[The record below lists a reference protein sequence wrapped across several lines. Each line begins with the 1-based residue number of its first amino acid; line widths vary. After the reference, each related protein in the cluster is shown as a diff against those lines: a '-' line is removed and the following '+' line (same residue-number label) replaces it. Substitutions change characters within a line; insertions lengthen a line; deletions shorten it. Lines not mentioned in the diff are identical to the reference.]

1 MSEIPQS
8 GPIQRSWQRCLHQG
22 LSRQQSAE
30 LDLLPRGELTAR
42 LEGHKELIAC
52 FERFVLPLFG
62 QLLAG
67 RPCRLLL
74 CDAEGAILAASGDD
88 GFARHAE
95 RIFLRSGARWGEGS
109 KGTNAIGT
117 ALAEQSEV
125 QVLGAQHFFAQHS
138 FLSCSACPLFG
149 PDGRLLGVLDISTE
163 AAHHGGDMLG
173 TVRLLAMTL
182 ENALLARQPGW
193 LVDLEPQSLWSA
205 RLLLG
210 EEGELLGANRAG
222 RLWLGQHS
230 FDGKQLLREGRGLRL
245 VPEPVEGSSPLPPL
259 GSGRESLPEPSQVPL
274 KMLERGISLLIEGE
288 TGSGK
293 EHLVRALHSQS
304 SRQDKPLVCVNCG
317 ALPADLVEAELF
329 GYVGGA
335 FSGARSQGSQGYL
348 RAAHGGILML
358 DEIGELPLS
367 AQTRLLRVL
376 QERAVTPVGS
386 TRPEPVDFWLVSASH
401 RDLAAMVAAG
411 SFREDLYYRICGWR
425 QQLAPLRDWPAHE
438 RRALILRLLTEMD
451 PALQLTRE
459 AEQQLLAHPL
469 PGNVRQLKQ
478 ALEVAC
484 VLAEGQEWVEASH
497 LHLPAVVPASALV
510 PVPPSTSVTAGITSL
525 REQSRHQVQQTLV
538 DCGGNVSEAARRL
551 GISRTTL
558 YRALKACN

>member
-1 MSEIPQS
+1 MSELPQS
-8 GPIQRSWQRCLHQG
+8 SLSPSPIQRSWQRCLHQG
-22 LSRQQSAE
+22 LHRQQSAE
-30 LDLLPRGELTAR
+30 LDLLPQGELSAR
-42 LEGHKELIAC
+42 QEEHRTLITC
-52 FERFVLPLFG
+52 FQRFVLPLFA

-74 CDAEGAILAASGDD
+74 CDGEGAILAASGDD

-95 RIFLRSGARWGEGS
+95 RIFLRSGARWGEAS

-125 QVLGAQHFFAQHS
+125 QVLGAEHFFAQHS
-138 FLSCSACPLFG
+138 FLSCSACPLLG
-149 PDGRLLGVLDISTE
+149 PDGQLLGVLDISTD
-163 AAHHGGDMLG
+163 AAHHDGDMLG

-193 LVDLEPQSLWSA
+193 LVDLDPQSLWSA

-210 EEGELLGANRAG
+210 EGGELLGANRAG
-222 RLWLGQHS
+222 RLWLGQHP
-230 FDGKQLLREGRGLRL
+230 FDGKQLLRDRRGLRL
-245 VPEPVEGSSPLPPL
+245 VPEAGPVAALPGLPADAGGSH
-259 GSGRESLPEPSQVPL
+259 GQQVPL

-293 EHLVRALHSQS
+293 EHLVRSLHRQS
-304 SRQDKPLVCVNCG
+304 SRQERPLVCVNCG

-358 DEIGELPLS
+358 DEIGELPLL

-376 QERAVTPVGS
+376 QERSVTPVGS
-386 TRPEPVDFWLVSASH
+386 HRPEPVDFWLVSASH
-401 RDLAAMVAAG
+401 RDLAAMVQAG
-411 SFREDLYYRICGWR
+411 TFREDLYYRVCGWR
-425 QQLAPLRDWPAHE
+425 QQLTPLRAWPQGE
-438 RRALILRLLTEMD
+438 RQGLIRRLLSEMD
-451 PALQLTRE
+451 PALQLTPE

-484 VLAEGQEWVEASH
+484 VLAEGLGWIVPSH
-497 LHLPAVVPASALV
+497 LHLPAASAAPSSPAS
-510 PVPPSTSVTAGITSL
+510 THTL
-525 REQSRHQVQQTLV
+525 RQQNRLRVQQTLA
-538 DCGGNVSEAARRL
+538 DCGGNVSEAARQL

-558 YRALKACN
+558 YRTLREGP

>member
-1 MSEIPQS
+1 MSESLQPGP

-22 LSRQQSAE
+22 LSRQQSAD
-30 LDLLPRGELTAR
+30 LDLLPQGELSAR
-42 LEGHKELIAC
+42 QEQHRALIAC
-52 FERFVLPLFG
+52 FQRFVLPLFA

-74 CDAEGAILAASGDD
+74 CDGEGAILAASGDE

-95 RIFLRSGARWGEGS
+95 RIFLRSGARWGEAS

-125 QVLGAQHFFAQHS
+125 QVLGNQHFFAQHS
-138 FLSCSACPLFG
+138 FLSCSACPLLG
-149 PDGRLLGVLDISTE
+149 PDGQLLGVLDISTD
-163 AAHHGGDMLG
+163 AAHHDGDMLG

-193 LVDLEPQSLWSA
+193 LVDLDPQSLWSA

-222 RLWLGQHS
+222 RLWLGQHP
-230 FDGKQLLREGRGLRL
+230 FDGRQLLREGRGLRL
-245 VPEPVEGSSPLPPL
+245 VPEVDATPSRAVLPGHSSPVPH
-259 GSGRESLPEPSQVPL
+259 SQQVPL

-293 EHLVRALHSQS
+293 EHLVRALHRAS
-304 SRQDKPLVCVNCG
+304 SRREQPLVCVNCG

-348 RAAHGGILML
+348 RAAHGGMLML
-358 DEIGELPLS
+358 DEIGELPLQ

-376 QERAVTPVGS
+376 QERCVTPVGS
-386 TRPEPVDFWLVSASH
+386 HKPEAVDFWLVSASH
-401 RDLAAMVAAG
+401 RDLAAMVQSGA
-411 SFREDLYYRICGWR
+411 FREDLYYRICGWR
-425 QQLAPLRDWPAHE
+425 QQLMPLRRWPAAE
-438 RRALILRLLTEMD
+438 RLGLIQRLLAEMD
-451 PALQLTRE
+451 PTLRLTRD

-484 VLAEGQEWVEASH
+484 VLAEGLGWIEPAH
-497 LHLPAVVPASALV
+497 LHLPSVANEPGAL
-510 PVPPSTSVTAGITSL
+510 PMGEVTCL
-525 REQSRHQVQQTLV
+525 REQTRRQVQQTLAA
-538 DCGGNVSEAARRL
+538 CGGNVSEAARQL

-558 YRALKACN
+558 YRALREAP

>member
-1 MSEIPQS
+1 MSESLQPGP

-30 LDLLPRGELTAR
+30 LDLLPLGELSAR
-42 LEGHKELIAC
+42 QDQHRALISC
-52 FERFVLPLFG
+52 FQRFVLPLFA

-74 CDAEGAILAASGDD
+74 CDGEGAILAASGDE

-95 RIFLRSGARWGEGS
+95 RIFLRSGARWGEAS

-125 QVLGAQHFFAQHS
+125 QVLGNQHFFAQHR
-138 FLSCSACPLFG
+138 FLSCSACPLLG
-149 PDGRLLGVLDISTE
+149 PDGQVLGVLDISTD
-163 AAHHGGDMLG
+163 AAHHDGDMLG
-173 TVRLLAMTL
+173 TVRLLVMTL
-182 ENALLARQPGW
+182 ENALLARQQGW

-230 FDGKQLLREGRGLRL
+230 FDGRQLLLEGRGLRL
-245 VPEPVEGSSPLPPL
+245 VPEVDATPSRAVLPGHSSPVPH
-259 GSGRESLPEPSQVPL
+259 SQQVPL

-293 EHLVRALHSQS
+293 EHLVRALHRAS
-304 SRQDKPLVCVNCG
+304 SRRDQPLVCVNCG

-348 RAAHGGILML
+348 RAAHGGMLML
-358 DEIGELPLS
+358 DEIGELPLQ

-376 QERAVTPVGS
+376 QEHSVTPVGS
-386 TRPEPVDFWLVSASH
+386 HKPEAVDFWLVSASH
-401 RDLAAMVAAG
+401 RDLAAMVQSGA
-411 SFREDLYYRICGWR
+411 FREDLYYRICGWR
-425 QQLAPLRDWPAHE
+425 QQLMPLRRWPAAE
-438 RRALILRLLTEMD
+438 RLGLIQRLLAEMD
-451 PALQLTRE
+451 PTLRLTRD

-484 VLAEGQEWVEASH
+484 VLAEGLGWIEPAH
-497 LHLPAVVPASALV
+497 LHLPSVATEPGAL
-510 PVPPSTSVTAGITSL
+510 PMGEATGL
-525 REQSRHQVQQTLV
+525 REQTRRQVQQTLAA
-538 DCGGNVSEAARRL
+538 CGGNVSEAARQL

-558 YRALKACN
+558 YRTLREAP

>member
-1 MSEIPQS
+1 MSELPQS
-8 GPIQRSWQRCLHQG
+8 SPSPIQRSWERCLHQG

-30 LDLLPRGELTAR
+30 LDLLPQGELSAR
-42 LEGHKELIAC
+42 QEQHRTLITC
-52 FERFVLPLFG
+52 FQRFVLPLFA

-74 CDAEGAILAASGDD
+74 CDAEGAILAVSGDD

-95 RIFLRSGARWGEGS
+95 RIFLRSGARWGEAS

-138 FLSCSACPLFG
+138 FLSCSACPLLG
-149 PDGRLLGVLDISTE
+149 PDGQLLGVLDISTD

-193 LVDLEPQSLWSA
+193 LVDLDPQSLWSA

-210 EEGELLGANRAG
+210 EGGELLGANRAG
-222 RLWLGQHS
+222 RLWLGQHP
-230 FDGKQLLREGRGLRL
+230 FDGPQLLRDHRGLRL
-245 VPEPVEGSSPLPPL
+245 VPEPTTLP
-259 GSGRESLPEPSQVPL
+259 SLPAAPPATAGVPL

-293 EHLVRALHSQS
+293 EHLVRALHAQS
-304 SRQDKPLVCVNCG
+304 SRRERPLVCVNCG
-317 ALPADLVEAELF
+317 ALPAELVEAELF
-329 GYVGGA
+329 GYIGGA

-358 DEIGELPLS
+358 DEIGELPLL

-386 TRPEPVDFWLVSASH
+386 HKPEAVDFWLVSASH

-411 SFREDLYYRICGWR
+411 TFREDLYYRICGWR
-425 QQLAPLRDWPAHE
+425 QQLAPLRAWPARE
-438 RRALILRLLTEMD
+438 RQALISRLLAEMD
-451 PALQLTRE
+451 PALRLTDE
-459 AEQQLLAHPL
+459 AEGQLLAHPL

-484 VLAEGQEWVEASH
+484 VLAEGQGWIEPAH
-497 LHLPAVVPASALV
+497 LHLPEAAGVQVPSHGA
-510 PVPPSTSVTAGITSL
+510 ITL
-525 REQSRHQVQQTLV
+525 RQQNRQRVQQTLAE
-538 DCGGNVSEAARRL
+538 CGGNVSEAARRL

-558 YRALKACN
+558 YRALRKEG

>member
-1 MSEIPQS
+1 MSESLQPS
-8 GPIQRSWQRCLHQG
+8 PSPIQRSWQRCLHQG
-22 LSRQQSAE
+22 LLRQQSAE
-30 LDLLPRGELTAR
+30 LDLLPQGELSAR
-42 LEGHKELIAC
+42 QEEHRTLITC
-52 FERFVLPLFG
+52 FQRFVLPLFA

-74 CDAEGAILAASGDD
+74 CDGEGAILAASGDD

-95 RIFLRSGARWGEGS
+95 RIFLRSGARWGEAS

-138 FLSCSACPLFG
+138 FLSCSACPLLG
-149 PDGRLLGVLDISTE
+149 PDGQLLGVLDISTD
-163 AAHHGGDMLG
+163 AAHHDGDMLG

-193 LVDLEPQSLWSA
+193 LVDLDPQSLWSA

-210 EEGELLGANRAG
+210 EGGELLGANRAG
-222 RLWLGQHS
+222 RLWLGQHP
-230 FDGKQLLREGRGLRL
+230 FDGQQLLRDRRGLRL
-245 VPEPVEGSSPLPPL
+245 VPDPVVIKTETQ
-259 GSGRESLPEPSQVPL
+259 SLPATPSATAGVPL

-293 EHLVRALHSQS
+293 EHLVRTLHARS
-304 SRQDKPLVCVNCG
+304 SRRERPLVCVNCG
-317 ALPADLVEAELF
+317 ALPAELVEAELF

-358 DEIGELPLS
+358 DEIGELPLP

-376 QERAVTPVGS
+376 QERVVTPVGS
-386 TRPEPVDFWLVSASH
+386 HRPEPVDFWLVSASH

-411 SFREDLYYRICGWR
+411 TFREDLYYRICGWR
-425 QQLAPLRDWPAHE
+425 QQLAPLRAWPVPE
-438 RRALILRLLTEMD
+438 RQGLILNLLAQMD
-451 PALQLTRE
+451 PALQLTPQ
-459 AEQQLLAHPL
+459 AEQRLLAHPL

-484 VLAEGQEWVEASH
+484 VLAEGQGWIDPAH
-497 LHLPAVVPASALV
+497 LHLPAVAGGQSSPQGG
-510 PVPPSTSVTAGITSL
+510 STL
-525 REQSRHQVQQTLV
+525 REQSRQRVQQTLAE
-538 DCGGNVSEAARRL
+538 CGGNVSEAARRL
-551 GISRTTL
+551 GISRTTF
-558 YRALKACN
+558 YRHLAREGRG

>member
-1 MSEIPQS
+1 MSELSQS
-8 GPIQRSWQRCLHQG
+8 SASPIERSWQRCLHQG
-22 LSRQQSAE
+22 LSRRQSAE
-30 LDLLPRGELTAR
+30 LDLLPQGELSAR
-42 LEGHKELIAC
+42 QEQHRVLIAS
-52 FERFVLPLFG
+52 FQRFVLPLFG

-74 CDAEGAILAASGDD
+74 CDGEGAILAASGDD

-95 RIFLRSGARWGEGS
+95 RIFLRSGARWGEAS

-125 QVLGAQHFFAQHS
+125 QVLGNQHFFAQHS
-138 FLSCSACPLFG
+138 FLSCSACPLLG
-149 PDGRLLGVLDISTE
+149 PDGQLLGVLDISTD
-163 AAHHGGDMLG
+163 AAHHDGDMLG

-222 RLWLGQHS
+222 RLWLGQHP
-230 FDGKQLLREGRGLRL
+230 FDGKQLLRDRRGLRL
-245 VPEPVEGSSPLPPL
+245 VPEAHPVATLPGLPADAGGSL
-259 GSGRESLPEPSQVPL
+259 GQQVPL

-293 EHLVRALHSQS
+293 EHLVRELHGQS
-304 SRQDKPLVCVNCG
+304 SRRAQPLVCVNCG
-317 ALPADLVEAELF
+317 ALPTELVEAELF

-358 DEIGELPLS
+358 DEIGELPLL

-386 TRPEPVDFWLVSASH
+386 HKPEPVDFWLVSASH

-411 SFREDLYYRICGWR
+411 TFREDLYYRICGWR
-425 QQLAPLRDWPAHE
+425 QLLAPLRDWPPRE
-438 RRALILRLLTEMD
+438 RQALVRRLLAEMD
-451 PALQLTRE
+451 PALR
-459 AEQQLLAHPL
+459 
-469 PGNVRQLKQ
+469 
-478 ALEVAC
+478 
-484 VLAEGQEWVEASH
+484 
-497 LHLPAVVPASALV
+497 
-510 PVPPSTSVTAGITSL
+510 
-525 REQSRHQVQQTLV
+525 
-538 DCGGNVSEAARRL
+538 
-551 GISRTTL
+551 
-558 YRALKACN
+558 

>member
-1 MSEIPQS
+1 MSEFPQS
-8 GPIQRSWQRCLHQG
+8 GASPIQRSWQRCLHQG

-30 LDLLPRGELTAR
+30 LDLLPQGELSAR
-42 LEGHKELIAC
+42 QEQHRVLIAS
-52 FERFVLPLFG
+52 FRRFVLPLFD

-74 CDAEGAILAASGDD
+74 CDGEGAILAASGDD

-95 RIFLRSGARWGEGS
+95 RVFLRSGARWGEAS

-125 QVLGAQHFFAQHS
+125 QVLGNQHFFAQHS
-138 FLSCSACPLFG
+138 FLSCSACPLLG
-149 PDGRLLGVLDISTE
+149 PDGQVIGVLDISTD

-182 ENALLARQPGW
+182 ENALLACQPGW

-222 RLWLGQHS
+222 RLWLGQHP
-230 FDGKQLLREGRGLRL
+230 FDGKQLLRDRRGLRL
-245 VPEPVEGSSPLPPL
+245 VPEVHPVAAQPGLPAAAGGSH
-259 GSGRESLPEPSQVPL
+259 GRQVPL

-293 EHLVRALHSQS
+293 EHLVRELHGQS
-304 SRQDKPLVCVNCG
+304 SRRAQPLVCVNCG

-358 DEIGELPLS
+358 DEIGELPLQ

-376 QERAVTPVGS
+376 QERVVTPVGS
-386 TRPEPVDFWLVSASH
+386 HKPEAVDFWLVSASH

-411 SFREDLYYRICGWR
+411 TFREDLYYRICGWR
-425 QQLAPLRDWPAHE
+425 QPLAPLRDWPAPE
-438 RRALILRLLTEMD
+438 RQTLVRRLLAEMD
-451 PALQLTRE
+451 PALHLTDE
-459 AEQQLLAHPL
+459 AERQLLAHPL

-478 ALEVAC
+478 ALEVAS
-484 VLAEGQEWVEASH
+484 VLAEGLGWIEPAH
-497 LHLPAVVPASALV
+497 LHLPAVAGAPAATTALAG
-510 PVPPSTSVTAGITSL
+510 STL
-525 REQSRHQVQQTLV
+525 RQQNRQRVQQTLTE
-538 DCGGNVSEAARRL
+538 CGGNVSEAARRL

-558 YRALKACN
+558 YRALREAG

>member
-1 MSEIPQS
+1 MSELPQS
-8 GPIQRSWQRCLHQG
+8 IPSPSPSPIQRSWQRCLHQG
-22 LSRQQSAE
+22 LLRQQSAE
-30 LDLLPRGELTAR
+30 LDLLPQGELSAR
-42 LEGHKELIAC
+42 QEQHRTLITC
-52 FERFVLPLFG
+52 FQRFVLPLFA

-74 CDAEGAILAASGDD
+74 CDGEGAILAASGDD

-95 RIFLRSGARWGEGS
+95 RIFLRSGARWGEAS

-138 FLSCSACPLFG
+138 FLSCSACPLLG
-149 PDGRLLGVLDISTE
+149 PDGQLLGVLDISTD
-163 AAHHGGDMLG
+163 AAHHDGDMLG

-193 LVDLEPQSLWSA
+193 LVDLDPQSLWSA

-210 EEGELLGANRAG
+210 EGGELLGANRAG
-222 RLWLGQHS
+222 RLWLGQHP
-230 FDGKQLLREGRGLRL
+230 FDGKQLLRDRRGLRL
-245 VPEPVEGSSPLPPL
+245 EPEPVVIQTENQPQPAVTAG
-259 GSGRESLPEPSQVPL
+259 VPL
-274 KMLERGISLLIEGE
+274 KMLERGISLLVEGE

-293 EHLVRALHSQS
+293 EHLVRELHGQS
-304 SRQDKPLVCVNCG
+304 SRRDKPLVCVNCG
-317 ALPADLVEAELF
+317 ALPAELVEAELF

-358 DEIGELPLS
+358 DEIGELPLL

-386 TRPEPVDFWLVSASH
+386 HKPEPVDFWLVSASH
-401 RDLAAMVAAG
+401 RDLATMVQAG
-411 SFREDLYYRICGWR
+411 TFREDLYYRICGWR
-425 QQLAPLRDWPAHE
+425 QPLAPLRAWPQGE
-438 RRALILRLLTEMD
+438 RLGVIRRLLSEMD
-451 PALQLTRE
+451 PALQLTPQ
-459 AEQQLLAHPL
+459 AERQLLAHPL

-484 VLAEGQEWVEASH
+484 VLAEGQGWIEPAH
-497 LHLPAVVPASALV
+497 LHLPEVAAMPAPRGA
-510 PVPPSTSVTAGITSL
+510 TTL
-525 REQSRHQVQQTLV
+525 REQSRLRVQQTLTE
-538 DCGGNVSEAARRL
+538 CGGNVSEAARRL

-558 YRALKACN
+558 YRALREEG

>member
-1 MSEIPQS
+1 MSEHPVS
-8 GPIQRSWQRCLHQG
+8 SPIQRSWQRCLHQG

-30 LDLLPRGELTAR
+30 LDLLPQGELSAR
-42 LEGHKELIAC
+42 LEASRELIAC
-52 FERFVLPLFG
+52 FQRFVLPLFA

-95 RIFLRSGARWGEGS
+95 RIFLRSGARWGEAS

-138 FLSCSACPLFG
+138 FLSCSACPLLG
-149 PDGRLLGVLDISTE
+149 PDGSLLGVLDISTD

-210 EEGELLGANRAG
+210 EAGELLGANRAG
-222 RLWLGQHS
+222 RLWLGQYP
-230 FDGKQLLREGRGLRL
+230 FDGLQLLRERRGLRL
-245 VPEPVEGSSPLPPL
+245 DAGVAPTPISTPQDSK
-259 GSGRESLPEPSQVPL
+259 SVPL

-293 EHLVRALHSQS
+293 EHLVRALHSRS
-304 SRQDKPLVCVNCG
+304 SRREQPLVCVNCG

-358 DEIGELPLS
+358 DEVGELPLS

-386 TRPEPVDFWLVSASH
+386 HKPEVVDFWLVSASH
-401 RDLAAMVAAG
+401 RDLAAMVQAG
-411 SFREDLYYRICGWR
+411 TFREDLYYRISGW
-425 QQLAPLRDWPAHE
+425 
-438 RRALILRLLTEMD
+438 
-451 PALQLTRE
+451 
-459 AEQQLLAHPL
+459 
-469 PGNVRQLKQ
+469 
-478 ALEVAC
+478 
-484 VLAEGQEWVEASH
+484 
-497 LHLPAVVPASALV
+497 
-510 PVPPSTSVTAGITSL
+510 
-525 REQSRHQVQQTLV
+525 HQ
-538 DCGGNVSEAARRL
+538 
-551 GISRTTL
+551 
-558 YRALKACN
+558 

>member
-1 MSEIPQS
+1 MSELPQS
-8 GPIQRSWQRCLHQG
+8 IPSPSPSPIQRSWQRCLHQG
-22 LSRQQSAE
+22 LLRQQSAE
-30 LDLLPRGELTAR
+30 LDLLPQGELSAR
-42 LEGHKELIAC
+42 QEQHRTLITC
-52 FERFVLPLFG
+52 FQRFVLPLFA

-74 CDAEGAILAASGDD
+74 CDGEGAILAASGDD

-95 RIFLRSGARWGEGS
+95 RIFLRSGARWGEAS

-138 FLSCSACPLFG
+138 FLSCSACPLLG
-149 PDGRLLGVLDISTE
+149 PDGQLLGVLDISTD
-163 AAHHGGDMLG
+163 AAHHDGDMLG

-193 LVDLEPQSLWSA
+193 LVDLDPQSLWSA

-210 EEGELLGANRAG
+210 EGGELLGANRAG
-222 RLWLGQHS
+222 RLWLGQHP
-230 FDGKQLLREGRGLRL
+230 FDGKQLLRDRRGLRL
-245 VPEPVEGSSPLPPL
+245 EPEPVVIQTENQPQPAVTAG
-259 GSGRESLPEPSQVPL
+259 VPL

-293 EHLVRALHSQS
+293 EHLVRALHRQS
-304 SRQDKPLVCVNCG
+304 SRRDKPLVCVNCG
-317 ALPADLVEAELF
+317 ALPAELVEAELF

-358 DEIGELPLS
+358 DEIGELPLL

-376 QERAVTPVGS
+376 QERSVTPVGS
-386 TRPEPVDFWLVSASH
+386 HKPEPVDFWLVSASH
-401 RDLAAMVAAG
+401 RDLAAMVQDG
-411 SFREDLYYRICGWR
+411 GFREDLYYRICGWR
-425 QQLAPLRDWPAHE
+425 QQLTPLRAWPQGE
-438 RRALILRLLTEMD
+438 RLGLIRHLLSEMD
-451 PALQLTRE
+451 PVLQLTPQ
-459 AEQQLLAHPL
+459 AERQLLAHPL

-484 VLAEGQEWVEASH
+484 VLAEGQGWIEPAH
-497 LHLPAVVPASALV
+497 LHLPEVAAMPAPRGA
-510 PVPPSTSVTAGITSL
+510 TTL
-525 REQSRHQVQQTLV
+525 REQSRLRVQQTLME
-538 DCGGNVSEAARRL
+538 CGGNVSEAARRL

-558 YRALKACN
+558 YRALREEG

>member
-1 MSEIPQS
+1 MSESLQPGP

-30 LDLLPRGELTAR
+30 LDLLPQGELSAR
-42 LEGHKELIAC
+42 QDQHRALISC
-52 FERFVLPLFG
+52 FQRFVLPLFA

-74 CDAEGAILAASGDD
+74 CDGEGAILAASGDE

-95 RIFLRSGARWGEGS
+95 RIFLRSGARWGEAS

-125 QVLGAQHFFAQHS
+125 QVLGNQHFFAQHS
-138 FLSCSACPLFG
+138 FLSCSACPLLG
-149 PDGRLLGVLDISTE
+149 PDGQLLGVLDISTD
-163 AAHHGGDMLG
+163 AAHHDGDMLG

-193 LVDLEPQSLWSA
+193 LVDLDPQSLWSA

-210 EEGELLGANRAG
+210 DEGELLGANRAG
-222 RLWLGQHS
+222 RLWLGLHP
-230 FDGKQLLREGRGLRL
+230 FDGRQLLREGRGLRL
-245 VPEPVEGSSPLPPL
+245 VPEADATPSCTALPGYSSPVLPPQ
-259 GSGRESLPEPSQVPL
+259 QVPL

-293 EHLVRALHSQS
+293 EHLVRALHRAS
-304 SRQDKPLVCVNCG
+304 SRREQPLVCVNCG

-348 RAAHGGILML
+348 RAAHGGMLML
-358 DEIGELPLS
+358 DEIGELPLQ

-376 QERAVTPVGS
+376 QERSVTPVGS
-386 TRPEPVDFWLVSASH
+386 HKPEAVDFWLVSASH
-401 RDLAAMVAAG
+401 RDLAAMVQSGA
-411 SFREDLYYRICGWR
+411 FREDLYYRICGWR
-425 QQLAPLRDWPAHE
+425 QQLMPLRRWPAAE
-438 RRALILRLLTEMD
+438 RLELIQRLLAEMD
-451 PALQLTRE
+451 PTLRLTRD

-484 VLAEGQEWVEASH
+484 VLAEGLGWIEPAH
-497 LHLPAVVPASALV
+497 LHLPSVATEPGAL
-510 PVPPSTSVTAGITSL
+510 PMGEATSL
-525 REQSRHQVQQTLV
+525 REQTRRQVQQTLAA
-538 DCGGNVSEAARRL
+538 CGGNVSEAARQL

-558 YRALKACN
+558 YRTLREAP

>member
-1 MSEIPQS
+1 MSELPQS
-8 GPIQRSWQRCLHQG
+8 IPSPSPIQRSWQRCLHQG
-22 LSRQQSAE
+22 LLRQQSAE
-30 LDLLPRGELTAR
+30 LDLLPQGELSAR
-42 LEGHKELIAC
+42 QEQHRTLITC
-52 FERFVLPLFG
+52 FQRFVLPLFA

-74 CDAEGAILAASGDD
+74 CDGEGAILAASGDD
-88 GFARHAE
+88 GFARLAE
-95 RIFLRSGARWGEGS
+95 RIFLRSGARWGEAS

-138 FLSCSACPLFG
+138 FLSCSACPLLG
-149 PDGRLLGVLDISTE
+149 PDGQLLGVLDISTD
-163 AAHHGGDMLG
+163 AAHHDGDMLG

-193 LVDLEPQSLWSA
+193 LVDLDPQSLWSA

-210 EEGELLGANRAG
+210 EGGELLGANRAG
-222 RLWLGQHS
+222 RLWLGQHP
-230 FDGKQLLREGRGLRL
+230 FDGKQLLRDRRGLRL
-245 VPEPVEGSSPLPPL
+245 EPEPVVIQTENQPQPAVTAG
-259 GSGRESLPEPSQVPL
+259 VPL

-293 EHLVRALHSQS
+293 EHLVRALHRQS
-304 SRQDKPLVCVNCG
+304 SRRDKPLVCVNCG
-317 ALPADLVEAELF
+317 ALPAELVEAELF

-358 DEIGELPLS
+358 DEIGELPLL

-386 TRPEPVDFWLVSASH
+386 HRPEPVDFWLVSASH
-401 RDLAAMVAAG
+401 RDLAAMVQNG
-411 SFREDLYYRICGWR
+411 GFREDLYYRICGWR
-425 QQLAPLRDWPAHE
+425 QQLAPLRAWPQGE
-438 RRALILRLLTEMD
+438 RLGLIRRLLSEMD
-451 PALQLTRE
+451 PALQLTPQ
-459 AEQQLLAHPL
+459 AERQLLAHPL

-484 VLAEGQEWVEASH
+484 VLAEGQGCIEPAH
-497 LHLPAVVPASALV
+497 LHLPEVAAMSA
-510 PVPPSTSVTAGITSL
+510 PRGATTL
-525 REQSRHQVQQTLV
+525 REQSRLRVQQTLTE
-538 DCGGNVSEAARRL
+538 CGGNVSEAARRL

-558 YRALKACN
+558 YRALREEG

>member
-1 MSEIPQS
+1 MSELPQS
-8 GPIQRSWQRCLHQG
+8 GASPIQRSWERCLHQG

-30 LDLLPRGELTAR
+30 LDLLPQGELSAR
-42 LEGHKELIAC
+42 QEQHRTLIAC
-52 FERFVLPLFG
+52 FQRFVLPLFG

-74 CDAEGAILAASGDD
+74 CDGEGAILAVSGDD
-88 GFARHAE
+88 RFARHAE
-95 RIFLRSGARWGEGS
+95 RIFLRSGARWGEAS

-138 FLSCSACPLFG
+138 FLSCSACPLLG
-149 PDGRLLGVLDISTE
+149 PDGQLLGVLDISTD
-163 AAHHGGDMLG
+163 AAHHDGDMLG

-193 LVDLEPQSLWSA
+193 LVDLDPQSLWSA

-210 EEGELLGANRAG
+210 EGGELLGANRAG
-222 RLWLGQHS
+222 RLWLGQHP
-230 FDGKQLLREGRGLRL
+230 FDGKQLLRDRRGLRL
-245 VPEPVEGSSPLPPL
+245 EPEPVVIQTENQPQPAVTAG
-259 GSGRESLPEPSQVPL
+259 VPL

-304 SRQDKPLVCVNCG
+304 SRRDKPLVCVNCG

-358 DEIGELPLS
+358 DEIGELPLP

-376 QERAVTPVGS
+376 QERSVTPVGS
-386 TRPEPVDFWLVSASH
+386 HRPEPVDFWLVSASH
-401 RDLAAMVAAG
+401 RDLAAMVQDG
-411 SFREDLYYRICGWR
+411 GFREDLYYRICGWR
-425 QQLAPLRDWPAHE
+425 QPLAPLRAWPQGE
-438 RRALILRLLTEMD
+438 RLGLIRRLLSEMD
-451 PALQLTRE
+451 PALQLTPQ
-459 AEQQLLAHPL
+459 AERQLLAHPL

-484 VLAEGQEWVEASH
+484 VLAEGQGWIEPAH
-497 LHLPAVVPASALV
+497 LHLPEVAAMPAPRGA
-510 PVPPSTSVTAGITSL
+510 TTL
-525 REQSRHQVQQTLV
+525 REQSRLRVQQTLTE
-538 DCGGNVSEAARRL
+538 CGGNVSEAARRL

-558 YRALKACN
+558 YRALREEG

>member
-1 MSEIPQS
+1 MSELPQS
-8 GPIQRSWQRCLHQG
+8 SPSPIQRSWERCLHQG

-30 LDLLPRGELTAR
+30 LDLLPQGELSAR
-42 LEGHKELIAC
+42 QEQHRTLITC
-52 FERFVLPLFG
+52 FQRFVLPLFA

-74 CDAEGAILAASGDD
+74 CDAEGAILAVSGDD

-95 RIFLRSGARWGEGS
+95 RIFLRSGARWGEAS

-138 FLSCSACPLFG
+138 FLSCSACPLLG
-149 PDGRLLGVLDISTE
+149 PDGQLLGVLDISTD

-193 LVDLEPQSLWSA
+193 LVDLDPQSLWSA

-210 EEGELLGANRAG
+210 EGGELLGANRAG
-222 RLWLGQHS
+222 RLWLGQHP
-230 FDGKQLLREGRGLRL
+230 FDGPQLLRDHRGLRL
-245 VPEPVEGSSPLPPL
+245 VPEPTTLP
-259 GSGRESLPEPSQVPL
+259 SLPAAPPATAGVPL

-293 EHLVRALHSQS
+293 EHLVRALHAQS
-304 SRQDKPLVCVNCG
+304 SRRERPLVCVNCG
-317 ALPADLVEAELF
+317 ALPAELVEAELF

-358 DEIGELPLS
+358 DEVGELPLL

-386 TRPEPVDFWLVSASH
+386 HKPEAVDFWLVSASH
-401 RDLAAMVAAG
+401 RDLVAMVAAG
-411 SFREDLYYRICGWR
+411 TFREDLYYRICGWR
-425 QQLAPLRDWPAHE
+425 QQLAPLRAWSARE
-438 RRALILRLLTEMD
+438 RQVLISRLLAEMD
-451 PALQLTRE
+451 PALRLTDE
-459 AEQQLLAHPL
+459 AEGQLLAHPL

-484 VLAEGQEWVEASH
+484 VLAEGQGWIEPAH
-497 LHLPAVVPASALV
+497 LHLPEAAGVQVPSHGA
-510 PVPPSTSVTAGITSL
+510 ITL
-525 REQSRHQVQQTLV
+525 RQQNRQRVQQTLAE
-538 DCGGNVSEAARRL
+538 CGGNVSEAARRL

-558 YRALKACN
+558 YRALREEG

>member
-1 MSEIPQS
+1 MSESLQPGP

-22 LSRQQSAE
+22 LSRQQSAD
-30 LDLLPRGELTAR
+30 LDLLPHGELSAR
-42 LEGHKELIAC
+42 QEQHRALIAC
-52 FERFVLPLFG
+52 FQRFVPPLFA

-74 CDAEGAILAASGDD
+74 CDGEGAILAASGDE

-95 RIFLRSGARWGEGS
+95 RIFLRSGARWGEAS

-125 QVLGAQHFFAQHS
+125 QVLGNQHFFAQHS
-138 FLSCSACPLFG
+138 FLSCSACPLLG
-149 PDGRLLGVLDISTE
+149 PDGQLLGVLDISTD
-163 AAHHGGDMLG
+163 AAHHDGDMLG

-193 LVDLEPQSLWSA
+193 LVDLDPQSLWSA

-222 RLWLGQHS
+222 RLWLGQHP
-230 FDGKQLLREGRGLRL
+230 FDGRQLLREGRGLRL
-245 VPEPVEGSSPLPPL
+245 VPEANATPSCTALPSYSSPVLPPQ
-259 GSGRESLPEPSQVPL
+259 QVPL

-293 EHLVRALHSQS
+293 EHLVRALHRAS
-304 SRQDKPLVCVNCG
+304 SRREQPLVCVNCG

-348 RAAHGGILML
+348 RAAHGGMLML
-358 DEIGELPLS
+358 DEIGELPLQ

-376 QERAVTPVGS
+376 QERSVTPVGS
-386 TRPEPVDFWLVSASH
+386 HKPEAVDFWLVSASH
-401 RDLAAMVAAG
+401 RDLAAMVQSGA
-411 SFREDLYYRICGWR
+411 FREDLYYRICGWR
-425 QQLAPLRDWPAHE
+425 QQLMPLRRWPAAE
-438 RRALILRLLTEMD
+438 RLGLIQRLLAEMD
-451 PALQLTRE
+451 PTLRLTRD

-484 VLAEGQEWVEASH
+484 VLAEGLGWIEPAH
-497 LHLPAVVPASALV
+497 LHLPSVATEPGAL
-510 PVPPSTSVTAGITSL
+510 PMGEATSL
-525 REQSRHQVQQTLV
+525 REQTRRQVQQTLAA
-538 DCGGNVSEAARRL
+538 CGGNVSEAARQL

-558 YRALKACN
+558 YRTLREAP

>member
-1 MSEIPQS
+1 MSESLQPS
-8 GPIQRSWQRCLHQG
+8 PGPILRSWQRCLHQG
-22 LSRQQSAE
+22 LLRQQSAE
-30 LDLLPRGELTAR
+30 LDLLPQGELSAR
-42 LEGHKELIAC
+42 QEQHRTLITC
-52 FERFVLPLFG
+52 FQRFVLPLFA

-74 CDAEGAILAASGDD
+74 CDGEGAILAASGDD
-88 GFARHAE
+88 GFARLAE
-95 RIFLRSGARWGEGS
+95 RIFLRSGARWGEAS

-138 FLSCSACPLFG
+138 FLSCSACPLLG
-149 PDGRLLGVLDISTE
+149 PDGQLLGVLDISTD
-163 AAHHGGDMLG
+163 AAHHDGDMLG

-193 LVDLEPQSLWSA
+193 LVDLDPQSLWSA

-210 EEGELLGANRAG
+210 EGGELLGANRAG
-222 RLWLGQHS
+222 RLWLGQHP
-230 FDGKQLLREGRGLRL
+230 FDGKQLLRDRRGLRL
-245 VPEPVEGSSPLPPL
+245 EPEPVVIQTQ
-259 GSGRESLPEPSQVPL
+259 SLPATPPATAGVPL

-293 EHLVRALHSQS
+293 EHLVRALHRQS
-304 SRQDKPLVCVNCG
+304 SRRDKPLVCVNCG

-358 DEIGELPLS
+358 DEIGELPLP

-376 QERAVTPVGS
+376 QERSVTPVGS
-386 TRPEPVDFWLVSASH
+386 HRPEPVDFWLVSASH
-401 RDLAAMVAAG
+401 RDLTAMVQDG
-411 SFREDLYYRICGWR
+411 GFREDLYYRICGWR
-425 QQLAPLRDWPAHE
+425 QQLAPLRAWPQGE
-438 RRALILRLLTEMD
+438 RLGVIRRLLSEMD
-451 PALQLTRE
+451 PALQLTPQ
-459 AEQQLLAHPL
+459 AERQLLAHPL

-484 VLAEGQEWVEASH
+484 VLAEGQGWIEPAH
-497 LHLPAVVPASALV
+497 LHLPEVAAMPAPQGA
-510 PVPPSTSVTAGITSL
+510 TTL
-525 REQSRHQVQQTLV
+525 RQQNRQRVRQTLTE
-538 DCGGNVSEAARRL
+538 CGGNVSEAARRL

-558 YRALKACN
+558 YRALREE

>member
-1 MSEIPQS
+1 MSELSQS
-8 GPIQRSWQRCLHQG
+8 SASPIERSWQRCLHQG
-22 LSRQQSAE
+22 LSRRQSAE
-30 LDLLPRGELTAR
+30 LDLLPQGELSAR
-42 LEGHKELIAC
+42 QEQHRVLIAS
-52 FERFVLPLFG
+52 FQRFVLPLFG

-67 RPCRLLL
+67 RPCRLML
-74 CDAEGAILAASGDD
+74 CDGEGAILAASGDD

-95 RIFLRSGARWGEGS
+95 RIFLRSGARWGEAS

-125 QVLGAQHFFAQHS
+125 QVLGNQHFFAQHS
-138 FLSCSACPLFG
+138 FLSCSACPLLG
-149 PDGRLLGVLDISTE
+149 PDGQLLGVLDISTD
-163 AAHHGGDMLG
+163 AAHHDGDMLG

-222 RLWLGQHS
+222 RLWLGQHP
-230 FDGKQLLREGRGLRL
+230 FDGKQLLRDRRGLRL
-245 VPEPVEGSSPLPPL
+245 VPEAHPVATLP
-259 GSGRESLPEPSQVPL
+259 SLPADAGDSHGRQVPL

-293 EHLVRALHSQS
+293 EHLVRELHGQS
-304 SRQDKPLVCVNCG
+304 SRRAQPLVCVNCG

-358 DEIGELPLS
+358 DEIGELPLL

-386 TRPEPVDFWLVSASH
+386 HKPEAVDFWLVSASH

-411 SFREDLYYRICGWR
+411 TFREDLYYRICGWR
-425 QQLAPLRDWPAHE
+425 QQLAPLRDWPPRE
-438 RRALILRLLTEMD
+438 RQALVRRLLAEMD
-451 PALQLTRE
+451 PALRLTDE
-459 AEQQLLAHPL
+459 AERQLLAYPL

-484 VLAEGQEWVEASH
+484 VLAEGQGWIELAH
-497 LHLPAVVPASALV
+497 LHLPTVAVAPAATTALAG
-510 PVPPSTSVTAGITSL
+510 STL
-525 REQSRHQVQQTLV
+525 REQNRQRVQQTLTEC
-538 DCGGNVSEAARRL
+538 DGNVSEAARRL

-558 YRALKACN
+558 YRALREAG

>member
-1 MSEIPQS
+1 MSELPQS
-8 GPIQRSWQRCLHQG
+8 IPSPSPSPIQRSWQRCLHQG
-22 LSRQQSAE
+22 LLRQQSAE
-30 LDLLPRGELTAR
+30 LDLLPQGELSAR
-42 LEGHKELIAC
+42 QEQHRALITC
-52 FERFVLPLFG
+52 FQRFVLPLFA

-74 CDAEGAILAASGDD
+74 CDGEGAILAASGDD

-95 RIFLRSGARWGEGS
+95 RIFLRSGARWGEAS

-138 FLSCSACPLFG
+138 FLSCSACPLLG
-149 PDGRLLGVLDISTE
+149 PDGQLLGVLDISTD
-163 AAHHGGDMLG
+163 AAHHDGDMLG

-193 LVDLEPQSLWSA
+193 LVDLDPQSLWSA

-210 EEGELLGANRAG
+210 EGGELLGANRAG
-222 RLWLGQHS
+222 RLWLGQHP
-230 FDGKQLLREGRGLRL
+230 FDGKQLLRDRRGLRL
-245 VPEPVEGSSPLPPL
+245 EPEPVVIQTENQPQPAVTAG
-259 GSGRESLPEPSQVPL
+259 VPL

-293 EHLVRALHSQS
+293 EHLVRALHCQS
-304 SRQDKPLVCVNCG
+304 SRRDKPLVCVNCG
-317 ALPADLVEAELF
+317 ALPAELVEAELF

-358 DEIGELPLS
+358 DEIGELPLP

-386 TRPEPVDFWLVSASH
+386 HRPEPVDFWLVSASH
-401 RDLAAMVAAG
+401 RDLAAMVQDG
-411 SFREDLYYRICGWR
+411 GFREDLYYRICGWR
-425 QQLAPLRDWPAHE
+425 QQLTPLRAWPQGE
-438 RRALILRLLTEMD
+438 RLGLIRRLLSEMD
-451 PALQLTRE
+451 PALQLTPQ
-459 AEQQLLAHPL
+459 AERQLLAHPL

-484 VLAEGQEWVEASH
+484 VLAEGQGWIEPAH
-497 LHLPAVVPASALV
+497 LHLPEVAAMPAPRGA
-510 PVPPSTSVTAGITSL
+510 TTL
-525 REQSRHQVQQTLV
+525 REQSRLRVQQTLTE
-538 DCGGNVSEAARRL
+538 CGGNVSEAARRL

-558 YRALKACN
+558 YRALREEG

>member
-1 MSEIPQS
+1 MSELPQYS
-8 GPIQRSWQRCLHQG
+8 SSPSPIQRSWQRCLHQG
-22 LSRQQSAE
+22 LLRQQSAE
-30 LDLLPRGELTAR
+30 LDLLPQGELSAR
-42 LEGHKELIAC
+42 QEEHRTLIVC
-52 FERFVLPLFG
+52 FQRFVLPLFA

-74 CDAEGAILAASGDD
+74 CDGEGAILAASGDD

-95 RIFLRSGARWGEGS
+95 RIFLRSGARWGEAS

-125 QVLGAQHFFAQHS
+125 QVLGNQHFFAQHS
-138 FLSCSACPLFG
+138 FLSCSACPLLG
-149 PDGRLLGVLDISTE
+149 PDGQLLGVLDISTD
-163 AAHHGGDMLG
+163 AAHHDGDMLG

-193 LVDLEPQSLWSA
+193 LVDLDPQSLWSA

-210 EEGELLGANRAG
+210 EGGELLGANRAG
-222 RLWLGQHS
+222 RLWLGQHR
-230 FDGKQLLREGRGLRL
+230 FDGQQLLRERRGLRL
-245 VPEPVEGSSPLPPL
+245 VPESVVVPRQTAQQGSA
-259 GSGRESLPEPSQVPL
+259 QVPL
-274 KMLERGISLLIEGE
+274 KMLERGISLLVEGE

-293 EHLVRALHSQS
+293 EHLVRALHRQS

-358 DEIGELPLS
+358 DEIGELPLL

-376 QERAVTPVGS
+376 QERSVTPVGS
-386 TRPEPVDFWLVSASH
+386 HRPESVDFWLVSASH
-401 RDLAAMVAAG
+401 RDLAAMVQAG
-411 SFREDLYYRICGWR
+411 TFREDLYYRVCGWR
-425 QQLAPLRDWPAHE
+425 QQLTPLRAWPQGE
-438 RRALILRLLTEMD
+438 RQGLIQRLLSEMD
-451 PALQLTRE
+451 PALQLTPE

-478 ALEVAC
+478 ALEVAS
-484 VLAEGQEWVEASH
+484 VLAEGLGWIEPAH
-497 LHLPAVVPASALV
+497 LHLPYVP
-510 PVPPSTSVTAGITSL
+510 TEAGVLPMGERATTL
-525 REQSRHQVQQTLV
+525 REQNRLRVQQTLAA
-538 DCGGNVSEAARRL
+538 CGGNVSEAARQL

-558 YRALKACN
+558 YRALRERP

>member
-1 MSEIPQS
+1 MSELPQS
-8 GPIQRSWQRCLHQG
+8 SPSPIQRSWERCLHQG

-30 LDLLPRGELTAR
+30 LDLLPQGELSAR
-42 LEGHKELIAC
+42 QEQHRTLITC
-52 FERFVLPLFG
+52 FQRFVLPLFA

-74 CDAEGAILAASGDD
+74 CDSEGAILAVSGDD

-95 RIFLRSGARWGEGS
+95 RIFLRSGARWGEAS

-138 FLSCSACPLFG
+138 FLSCSACPLLG
-149 PDGRLLGVLDISTE
+149 PDGQLLGVLDISTD

-193 LVDLEPQSLWSA
+193 LVDLDPQSLWSA

-210 EEGELLGANRAG
+210 EGGELLGANRAG
-222 RLWLGQHS
+222 RLWLGQHP
-230 FDGKQLLREGRGLRL
+230 FDGPQLLRDHRGLRL
-245 VPEPVEGSSPLPPL
+245 VPEPTTLP
-259 GSGRESLPEPSQVPL
+259 SLPAAPPATAGVPL

-293 EHLVRALHSQS
+293 EHLVRALHAQS
-304 SRQDKPLVCVNCG
+304 SRRERPLVCVNCG
-317 ALPADLVEAELF
+317 ALPAELVEAELF

-358 DEIGELPLS
+358 DEIGELPLL

-386 TRPEPVDFWLVSASH
+386 HKPEAVDFWLVSASH

-411 SFREDLYYRICGWR
+411 TFREDLYYRICGWR
-425 QQLAPLRDWPAHE
+425 QQLAPLRAWPARE
-438 RRALILRLLTEMD
+438 RQALISRLLAEMD
-451 PALQLTRE
+451 PALRLTDE
-459 AEQQLLAHPL
+459 AEGQLLAHPL

-484 VLAEGQEWVEASH
+484 VLAEGQGWIEPAH
-497 LHLPAVVPASALV
+497 LHLPEAAGVQVPSHGA
-510 PVPPSTSVTAGITSL
+510 ITL
-525 REQSRHQVQQTLV
+525 RQQNRQRVQQTLAE
-538 DCGGNVSEAARRL
+538 CGGNVSEAARRL

-558 YRALKACN
+558 YRALRKEG

>member
-1 MSEIPQS
+1 MSELPQHS
-8 GPIQRSWQRCLHQG
+8 SSPSPIQRSWQRCLHQG
-22 LSRQQSAE
+22 LHRQQSAE
-30 LDLLPRGELTAR
+30 LDLLPQGELSAR
-42 LEGHKELIAC
+42 QEQHRTLIVC
-52 FERFVLPLFG
+52 FQRFVLPLFA

-74 CDAEGAILAASGDD
+74 CDGEGAILAASGDD

-95 RIFLRSGARWGEGS
+95 RIFLRSGARWGEAS

-125 QVLGAQHFFAQHS
+125 QVLGAEHFFAQHS
-138 FLSCSACPLFG
+138 FLSCSACPLLG
-149 PDGRLLGVLDISTE
+149 PDGQLLGVLDISTD
-163 AAHHGGDMLG
+163 AAHHDGDMLG

-193 LVDLEPQSLWSA
+193 LVDLDPQSLWSA

-210 EEGELLGANRAG
+210 EGGELLGANRAG
-222 RLWLGQHS
+222 RLWLGQHR
-230 FDGKQLLREGRGLRL
+230 FDGQQLLRERRGLRL
-245 VPEPVEGSSPLPPL
+245 VPESVVVPRQTAQQGSA
-259 GSGRESLPEPSQVPL
+259 QVPL

-293 EHLVRALHSQS
+293 EYLVRALHRQS

-335 FSGARSQGSQGYL
+335 FSSARSQGSQGYL

-358 DEIGELPLS
+358 DEIGELPLL

-376 QERAVTPVGS
+376 QERSVTPVGS
-386 TRPEPVDFWLVSASH
+386 HRPEPVDFWLVSASH
-401 RDLAAMVAAG
+401 RDLAAMVQAG
-411 SFREDLYYRICGWR
+411 TFREDLYYRVCGWR
-425 QQLAPLRDWPAHE
+425 QQLTPLRAWPQGE
-438 RRALILRLLTEMD
+438 RQGLIQRLLSEMD
-451 PALQLTRE
+451 PALQLTPE

-484 VLAEGQEWVEASH
+484 VLAEGLGWIEPAH
-497 LHLPAVVPASALV
+497 LHLPYVPTEAGAL
-510 PVPPSTSVTAGITSL
+510 PMGERATTL
-525 REQSRHQVQQTLV
+525 REQNRLRVQQTLAA
-538 DCGGNVSEAARRL
+538 CGGNVSEAARQL

-558 YRALKACN
+558 YRTLREGP

>member
-1 MSEIPQS
+1 MSQS
-8 GPIQRSWQRCLHQG
+8 LQPGPGPIQRSWQRCLHQG
-22 LSRQQSAE
+22 LSRQQSAD
-30 LDLLPRGELTAR
+30 LDLLPQGELSAR
-42 LEGHKELIAC
+42 QEQHRALIAC
-52 FERFVLPLFG
+52 FQRFVLPLFA

-74 CDAEGAILAASGDD
+74 CDGEGAILAASGDE

-95 RIFLRSGARWGEGS
+95 RIFLRSGARWGEAS

-125 QVLGAQHFFAQHS
+125 QVLGNQHFFAQHS
-138 FLSCSACPLFG
+138 FLSCSACPLLG
-149 PDGRLLGVLDISTE
+149 PNGQLLGVLDISTD
-163 AAHHGGDMLG
+163 AAHHDGDMLG

-182 ENALLARQPGW
+182 ENALLARQQGW
-193 LVDLEPQSLWSA
+193 LVDLDPQSLWSA

-222 RLWLGQHS
+222 RLWLGQHP
-230 FDGKQLLREGRGLRL
+230 FDGRQLLREGRGLRL
-245 VPEPVEGSSPLPPL
+245 VPEANATPSYTALPGHSSPVPHPQ
-259 GSGRESLPEPSQVPL
+259 QVPL

-293 EHLVRALHSQS
+293 EHLVRALHRAS
-304 SRQDKPLVCVNCG
+304 SRREQPLVCVNCG

-348 RAAHGGILML
+348 RAAHGGMLML
-358 DEIGELPLS
+358 DEIGELPLQ

-376 QERAVTPVGS
+376 QERSVTPVGS
-386 TRPEPVDFWLVSASH
+386 HKPEAVDFWLVSASH
-401 RDLAAMVAAG
+401 RDLAAMVQSGA
-411 SFREDLYYRICGWR
+411 FREDLYYRICGWR
-425 QQLAPLRDWPAHE
+425 QQLMPLRRWPAAE
-438 RRALILRLLTEMD
+438 RLGLIQRLLAEMD
-451 PALQLTRE
+451 PTLRLTRD

-484 VLAEGQEWVEASH
+484 VLAEGLGWIEPTH
-497 LHLPAVVPASALV
+497 LHLPSVATEPGAL
-510 PVPPSTSVTAGITSL
+510 PMGEATSL
-525 REQSRHQVQQTLV
+525 REQTRRQVQQTLAA
-538 DCGGNVSEAARRL
+538 CGGNVSEAARQL

-558 YRALKACN
+558 YRTLREAP

>member
-1 MSEIPQS
+1 MSELLQS
-8 GPIQRSWQRCLHQG
+8 SPSPSPIQRSWQRCLHQG
-22 LSRQQSAE
+22 LLRQQSAE
-30 LDLLPRGELTAR
+30 LDLLPQGELSAR
-42 LEGHKELIAC
+42 QEQHKTLITS
-52 FERFVLPLFG
+52 FQRFVLPLFA

-74 CDAEGAILAASGDD
+74 CDGEGAILAASGDD

-95 RIFLRSGARWGEGS
+95 RIFLRSGARWGEAS

-138 FLSCSACPLFG
+138 FLSCSACPLLG
-149 PDGRLLGVLDISTE
+149 PDGQLLGVLDISTD
-163 AAHHGGDMLG
+163 AAHHDGDMLG

-193 LVDLEPQSLWSA
+193 LVDLDPQSLWSA

-222 RLWLGQHS
+222 RIWLGQHP
-230 FDGKQLLREGRGLRL
+230 FDGRQLLRDRRGLRL
-245 VPEPVEGSSPLPPL
+245 VPEPVVIQTENQPQPAVPAG
-259 GSGRESLPEPSQVPL
+259 VPL

-304 SRQDKPLVCVNCG
+304 SRRGKPLVCVNCG
-317 ALPADLVEAELF
+317 ALPAELVEAELF

-348 RAAHGGILML
+348 RAAHNGILML
-358 DEIGELPLS
+358 DEIGELPLP

-386 TRPEPVDFWLVSASH
+386 HRPEPVDFWLVSASH

-411 SFREDLYYRICGWR
+411 TFREDLYYRICGWR
-425 QQLAPLRDWPAHE
+425 QLLAPLRDWPPRE
-438 RRALILRLLTEMD
+438 RQALVRRLLAEMD
-451 PALQLTRE
+451 PALRLTDE
-459 AEQQLLAHPL
+459 AERQLLAHPL

-478 ALEVAC
+478 VLEVAC
-484 VLAEGQEWVEASH
+484 VLAEGQGWIEPAH
-497 LHLPAVVPASALV
+497 LHLPE
-510 PVPPSTSVTAGITSL
+510 VTAMPAPRCATTL
-525 REQSRHQVQQTLV
+525 RQQNRQRVQQTLTE
-538 DCGGNVSEAARRL
+538 CGGNVSEAARRL

-558 YRALKACN
+558 YRALREEG

>member
-1 MSEIPQS
+1 MSELSQS
-8 GPIQRSWQRCLHQG
+8 SASPIERSWQRCLHQG
-22 LSRQQSAE
+22 LSRRQSAE
-30 LDLLPRGELTAR
+30 LDLLPQGELSAR
-42 LEGHKELIAC
+42 QEQHRVLIAS
-52 FERFVLPLFG
+52 FQRFVLPLFG

-74 CDAEGAILAASGDD
+74 CDGEGAILAASGDD

-95 RIFLRSGARWGEGS
+95 RIFLRSGARWGEAS

-125 QVLGAQHFFAQHS
+125 QVLGNQHFFAQHS
-138 FLSCSACPLFG
+138 FLSCSACPLLG
-149 PDGRLLGVLDISTE
+149 PDGQLLGVLDISTD
-163 AAHHGGDMLG
+163 AAHHDGDMLG

-222 RLWLGQHS
+222 RLWLGQHP
-230 FDGKQLLREGRGLRL
+230 FDGKQLLRDRRGLRL
-245 VPEPVEGSSPLPPL
+245 VPEAHPVATLPADAGGSL
-259 GSGRESLPEPSQVPL
+259 GQQVPL

-293 EHLVRALHSQS
+293 EHLVRELHGQS
-304 SRQDKPLVCVNCG
+304 SRRAQPLVCVNCG
-317 ALPADLVEAELF
+317 ALPAELVEAELF

-358 DEIGELPLS
+358 DEIGELPLL

-386 TRPEPVDFWLVSASH
+386 HKPEPVDFWLVSASH

-411 SFREDLYYRICGWR
+411 AFREDLYYRICGWR
-425 QQLAPLRDWPAHE
+425 QLLAPLRDWPPRE
-438 RRALILRLLTEMD
+438 RQALVRRLLAEMD
-451 PALQLTRE
+451 PALRLTDE
-459 AEQQLLAHPL
+459 AERQLLAHPL

-484 VLAEGQEWVEASH
+484 VLAEGLGWIEPAH
-497 LHLPAVVPASALV
+497 LHLPTVVVAPAVTTTVAG
-510 PVPPSTSVTAGITSL
+510 STL
-525 REQSRHQVQQTLV
+525 REQNRQRVQQTLTEC
-538 DCGGNVSEAARRL
+538 DGNVSEAARRL

-558 YRALKACN
+558 YRALREAD

>member
-1 MSEIPQS
+1 MSELPQS
-8 GPIQRSWQRCLHQG
+8 SPIQRSWQRCLHQG

-30 LDLLPRGELTAR
+30 LDLLPQGELRAR
-42 LEGHKELIAC
+42 QEEHRDLLAC
-52 FERFVLPLFG
+52 FQRFVLPLFA

-138 FLSCSACPLFG
+138 FLSCSACPLLG
-149 PDGRLLGVLDISTE
+149 PDGRLLGVLDISTD

-210 EEGELLGANRAG
+210 EAGELLGANRAG
-222 RLWLGQHS
+222 RLWLDQYP
-230 FDGKQLLREGRGLRL
+230 FDGRQLLRERRGLKL
-245 VPEPVEGSSPLPPL
+245 EVSATPTPVSVPQDQGA
-259 GSGRESLPEPSQVPL
+259 VPL

-293 EHLVRALHSQS
+293 EHLVRALHRQS
-304 SRQDKPLVCVNCG
+304 SRQGQPLMCINCG
-317 ALPADLVEAELF
+317 ALPAELVEAELF

-386 TRPEPVDFWLVSASH
+386 HRPEPVDFWLVSASH
-401 RDLAAMVAAG
+401 RDLAAMVQAG
-411 SFREDLYYRICGWR
+411 TFREDLYYRICGWR
-425 QQLAPLRDWPAHE
+425 QSLAPLRSRPLAE
-438 RRALILRLLTEMD
+438 RRALILHLLREMD
-451 PALQLTRE
+451 PALRLDE
-459 AEQQLLAHPL
+459 AAERQLLAHSL

-478 ALEVAC
+478 VLEVAC
-484 VLAEGQEWVEASH
+484 VLAEGLGNILPSQ
-497 LHLPAVVPASALV
+497 LHLPEEQTLSRAQCVGEAA
-510 PVPPSTSVTAGITSL
+510 TL
-525 REQSRHQVQQTLV
+525 REQNRLRVQQTLAAC
-538 DCGGNVSEAARRL
+538 DGNVSEAARRL

-558 YRALKACN
+558 YRTLRTGG

>member
-1 MSEIPQS
+1 MSELSQS
-8 GPIQRSWQRCLHQG
+8 SASPIERSWQRCLHQG
-22 LSRQQSAE
+22 LSRRQSAE
-30 LDLLPRGELTAR
+30 LDLLPQGELSAR
-42 LEGHKELIAC
+42 QEQHRVLIAS
-52 FERFVLPLFG
+52 FQRFVLPLFG

-74 CDAEGAILAASGDD
+74 CDGEGAILAASGDD

-95 RIFLRSGARWGEGS
+95 RIFLRSGARWGEAS

-125 QVLGAQHFFAQHS
+125 QVLGNQHFFAQHS
-138 FLSCSACPLFG
+138 FLSCSACPLLG
-149 PDGRLLGVLDISTE
+149 PDGQLLGVLDISTD
-163 AAHHGGDMLG
+163 AAHHDGDMLG

-222 RLWLGQHS
+222 RLWLGQHP
-230 FDGKQLLREGRGLRL
+230 FDGKQLLRDRRGLRL
-245 VPEPVEGSSPLPPL
+245 VPEAHPVATLPGLPADASGSY
-259 GSGRESLPEPSQVPL
+259 GRQVPL

-293 EHLVRALHSQS
+293 EHLVRELHGQS
-304 SRQDKPLVCVNCG
+304 SRRAQPLVCVNCG
-317 ALPADLVEAELF
+317 ALPAELVEAELF

-358 DEIGELPLS
+358 DEIGELPLL

-386 TRPEPVDFWLVSASH
+386 HKPEPVDFWLVSASH

-411 SFREDLYYRICGWR
+411 TFREDLYYRICGWR
-425 QQLAPLRDWPAHE
+425 QLLAPLRDWLPRE
-438 RRALILRLLTEMD
+438 RQALVQRLLAEMD
-451 PALQLTRE
+451 PALRLTDE
-459 AEQQLLAHPL
+459 AERQLLAHPL

-484 VLAEGQEWVEASH
+484 VLAEGLGWIEPAH
-497 LHLPAVVPASALV
+497 LHLPTVAVAPAATTALAG
-510 PVPPSTSVTAGITSL
+510 STL
-525 REQSRHQVQQTLV
+525 REQNRQRVQQTLTEC
-538 DCGGNVSEAARRL
+538 DGNVSEAARRL

-558 YRALKACN
+558 YRALREAG

>member
-1 MSEIPQS
+1 MSELLQS
-8 GPIQRSWQRCLHQG
+8 SPSPIQRSWQRCLHQG
-22 LSRQQSAE
+22 LHRQQSAE
-30 LDLLPRGELTAR
+30 LDLLPQGELSAR
-42 LEGHKELIAC
+42 QEEHRTLIAC
-52 FERFVLPLFG
+52 FQRFVLPLFA

-74 CDAEGAILAASGDD
+74 CDGEGAILAASGDD

-95 RIFLRSGARWGEGS
+95 RIFLRSGARWGEAS

-125 QVLGAQHFFAQHS
+125 QVLGSEHFFAQHS
-138 FLSCSACPLFG
+138 FLSCSACPLLG
-149 PDGRLLGVLDISTE
+149 PDGQLLGVLDISTD
-163 AAHHGGDMLG
+163 AAHHDGDMLG

-193 LVDLEPQSLWSA
+193 LVDLDPQSLWSA

-210 EEGELLGANRAG
+210 EGGELLGANRAG
-222 RLWLGQHS
+222 RLWLGQHR
-230 FDGKQLLREGRGLRL
+230 FDGQQLLRERRGLRL
-245 VPEPVEGSSPLPPL
+245 VPESVVAPRQTAQQGLA
-259 GSGRESLPEPSQVPL
+259 QVPL

-293 EHLVRALHSQS
+293 EHLVRALHRAS

-358 DEIGELPLS
+358 DEIGELPLL

-376 QERAVTPVGS
+376 QERSVTPVGS
-386 TRPEPVDFWLVSASH
+386 HRPEPVDFWLVSASH
-401 RDLAAMVAAG
+401 RDLAAMVQAG
-411 SFREDLYYRICGWR
+411 TFREDLYYRVCGWR
-425 QQLAPLRDWPAHE
+425 QQLTPLRAWPQSE
-438 RRALILRLLTEMD
+438 RLGLIQRLLAEMD
-451 PALQLTRE
+451 PALQLTPE

-484 VLAEGQEWVEASH
+484 VLAEGLGWIEPAH
-497 LHLPAVVPASALV
+497 LHLPAASAA
-510 PVPPSTSVTAGITSL
+510 PSSQASTHTL
-525 REQSRHQVQQTLV
+525 RQQNRLRVQQTLAA
-538 DCGGNVSEAARRL
+538 CGGNVSEAARQL

-558 YRALKACN
+558 YRVLRERP

>member
-1 MSEIPQS
+1 MSELPQS
-8 GPIQRSWQRCLHQG
+8 SPSPSPIQRSWQRCLHQG
-22 LSRQQSAE
+22 LLRQQSAE
-30 LDLLPRGELTAR
+30 LDLLPQGELSAR
-42 LEGHKELIAC
+42 QEQHRTLITC
-52 FERFVLPLFG
+52 FQRFVLPLFA

-74 CDAEGAILAASGDD
+74 CDGEGAILAASGDD

-95 RIFLRSGARWGEGS
+95 RIFLRSGARWGEAS

-138 FLSCSACPLFG
+138 FLSCSACPLLG
-149 PDGRLLGVLDISTE
+149 PDGQLLGVLDISTD
-163 AAHHGGDMLG
+163 AAHHDGDMLG

-193 LVDLEPQSLWSA
+193 LVDLDPQSLWSA

-210 EEGELLGANRAG
+210 EGGELLGANRAG
-222 RLWLGQHS
+222 RLWLGQHR
-230 FDGKQLLREGRGLRL
+230 FDGKQLLRDRRGLRL
-245 VPEPVEGSSPLPPL
+245 EPEPVVIQTENQPQPAVTAG
-259 GSGRESLPEPSQVPL
+259 VPL

-304 SRQDKPLVCVNCG
+304 SRRDKPLVCVNCG

-358 DEIGELPLS
+358 DEIGELPLL

-386 TRPEPVDFWLVSASH
+386 HKPEPVDFWLVSASH
-401 RDLAAMVAAG
+401 RDLATMVQNG
-411 SFREDLYYRICGWR
+411 GFREDLYYRICGWR
-425 QQLAPLRDWPAHE
+425 QQLTPLRAWPQGE
-438 RRALILRLLTEMD
+438 RLGLIRRLLSEMD
-451 PALQLTRE
+451 PALQLTPQ
-459 AEQQLLAHPL
+459 AERQLLAHPL

-484 VLAEGQEWVEASH
+484 VLAEGQGWIEPAH
-497 LHLPAVVPASALV
+497 LHLPEVAAMPAPRGA
-510 PVPPSTSVTAGITSL
+510 TTL
-525 REQSRHQVQQTLV
+525 REQSRLRVQQTLTE
-538 DCGGNVSEAARRL
+538 CGGNVSEAARRL

-558 YRALKACN
+558 YRALREEG

>member
-1 MSEIPQS
+1 MSESLQPGP
-8 GPIQRSWQRCLHQG
+8 GPILRSWQRCLHQG
-22 LSRQQSAE
+22 LNRQQSAE
-30 LDLLPRGELTAR
+30 LDLLPQGELSAR
-42 LEGHKELIAC
+42 QEQHRMLIAS
-52 FERFVLPLFG
+52 FQRFVLPLFG

-74 CDAEGAILAASGDD
+74 CDGEGAILAASGDD

-95 RIFLRSGARWGEGS
+95 RIFLRSGARWGEAS

-125 QVLGAQHFFAQHS
+125 QVLGNQHFFAQHS
-138 FLSCSACPLFG
+138 FLSCSACPLLG
-149 PDGRLLGVLDISTE
+149 PDGQLLGVLDISTD
-163 AAHHGGDMLG
+163 AAHHDGDMLG

-222 RLWLGQHS
+222 RLWLGQHP
-230 FDGKQLLREGRGLRL
+230 FDGKQLLRDRRGLRL
-245 VPEPVEGSSPLPPL
+245 MPEAHPVATLPGLPADAGGSH
-259 GSGRESLPEPSQVPL
+259 GRQVPL

-293 EHLVRALHSQS
+293 EHLVRELHGQS
-304 SRQDKPLVCVNCG
+304 SRRAQPLVCVNCG
-317 ALPADLVEAELF
+317 ALPAELVEAELF

-358 DEIGELPLS
+358 DEIGELPLL

-386 TRPEPVDFWLVSASH
+386 HKPEAVDFWLVSASH

-411 SFREDLYYRICGWR
+411 TFREDLYYRICGWR
-425 QQLAPLRDWPAHE
+425 QQLAPLRDWSPHE
-438 RRALILRLLTEMD
+438 RQGLVRRLLAEMD
-451 PALQLTRE
+451 PALHLTDE
-459 AEQQLLAHPL
+459 AERQLLAHPL

-484 VLAEGQEWVEASH
+484 VLAEGQGWIEPTH
-497 LHLPAVVPASALV
+497 LHLPSVATQPGAL
-510 PVPPSTSVTAGITSL
+510 PMGESTSL
-525 REQSRHQVQQTLV
+525 REQTRRQVQQTLAA
-538 DCGGNVSEAARRL
+538 CGGNVSEAARQL

-558 YRALKACN
+558 YRALREAP

>member
-1 MSEIPQS
+1 MSELSQS
-8 GPIQRSWQRCLHQG
+8 SASPIERSWQRCLHQG
-22 LSRQQSAE
+22 LSRRQSAE
-30 LDLLPRGELTAR
+30 LDLLPQGELSAR
-42 LEGHKELIAC
+42 QEQHRVLIAS
-52 FERFVLPLFG
+52 FQRFVLPLFG

-74 CDAEGAILAASGDD
+74 CDGEGAILAASGDD

-95 RIFLRSGARWGEGS
+95 RIFLRSGARWGEAS

-125 QVLGAQHFFAQHS
+125 QVLGNQHFFAQHS
-138 FLSCSACPLFG
+138 FLSCSACPLLG
-149 PDGRLLGVLDISTE
+149 PDGQLLGVLDISTD
-163 AAHHGGDMLG
+163 AAHHDDDMLG

-222 RLWLGQHS
+222 RLWLGQHP
-230 FDGKQLLREGRGLRL
+230 FDGKQLLRDRRGLRL
-245 VPEPVEGSSPLPPL
+245 VPEAQPVAVLPGLPADAGGSH
-259 GSGRESLPEPSQVPL
+259 GRQVPL

-293 EHLVRALHSQS
+293 EHLVRALHRQS

-358 DEIGELPLS
+358 DEIGELPLL

-386 TRPEPVDFWLVSASH
+386 HRPEAVDFWLVSASH

-411 SFREDLYYRICGWR
+411 TFREDLYYRICGWR
-425 QQLAPLRDWPAHE
+425 QQLAPLRDWPPRE
-438 RRALILRLLTEMD
+438 RQALVRRLLAEMD
-451 PALQLTRE
+451 PALHLTDE
-459 AEQQLLAHPL
+459 AERQLLAHPL

-484 VLAEGQEWVEASH
+484 VLAEGLGWIEPAH
-497 LHLPAVVPASALV
+497 LHLPTVAVGPATTMVVAG
-510 PVPPSTSVTAGITSL
+510 STL
-525 REQSRHQVQQTLV
+525 RQQNRQRVQQTLTEC
-538 DCGGNVSEAARRL
+538 DGNVSEAARRL

-558 YRALKACN
+558 YRALREAG

>member
-1 MSEIPQS
+1 MSELPQS
-8 GPIQRSWQRCLHQG
+8 IPSPSPSPSPIQRSWQRCLHQG
-22 LSRQQSAE
+22 LLRQQSAE
-30 LDLLPRGELTAR
+30 LDLLPQGELSAR
-42 LEGHKELIAC
+42 QEQHRTLITC
-52 FERFVLPLFG
+52 FQRFVLPLFA

-74 CDAEGAILAASGDD
+74 CDGEGAILAASGDD

-95 RIFLRSGARWGEGS
+95 RIFLRSGARWGEAS

-138 FLSCSACPLFG
+138 FLSCSACPLLG
-149 PDGRLLGVLDISTE
+149 PDGQLLGVLDISTD
-163 AAHHGGDMLG
+163 AAHHDGDMLG

-193 LVDLEPQSLWSA
+193 LVDLDPQSLWSA

-210 EEGELLGANRAG
+210 EGGELLGANRAG
-222 RLWLGQHS
+222 RLWLGQHP
-230 FDGKQLLREGRGLRL
+230 FDGKQLLRDRRGLRL
-245 VPEPVEGSSPLPPL
+245 EPEPVVIQTENQPQPAVTAG
-259 GSGRESLPEPSQVPL
+259 VPL

-304 SRQDKPLVCVNCG
+304 SRRDKPLVCVNCG

-358 DEIGELPLS
+358 DEIGELPLP

-376 QERAVTPVGS
+376 QERSVTPVGS
-386 TRPEPVDFWLVSASH
+386 HKPEPVDFWLVSASH
-401 RDLAAMVAAG
+401 RDLTAMVQDG
-411 SFREDLYYRICGWR
+411 GFREDLYYRICGWR
-425 QQLAPLRDWPAHE
+425 QQLAPLRAWPQGE
-438 RRALILRLLTEMD
+438 RLGVIRRLLSEMD
-451 PALQLTRE
+451 PALQLTPQ
-459 AEQQLLAHPL
+459 AERQLLAHPL

-484 VLAEGQEWVEASH
+484 VLAEGQGWIEPAH
-497 LHLPAVVPASALV
+497 LHLPEVAAMPAPRGA
-510 PVPPSTSVTAGITSL
+510 TTL
-525 REQSRHQVQQTLV
+525 REQSRLRVQQTLTE
-538 DCGGNVSEAARRL
+538 CGGNVSEAARRL

-558 YRALKACN
+558 YRALREEG

>member
-1 MSEIPQS
+1 MSELPQS
-8 GPIQRSWQRCLHQG
+8 SPSPSPIQRSWQRCLHQG
-22 LSRQQSAE
+22 LLRQQSAE
-30 LDLLPRGELTAR
+30 LDLLPQGELSAR
-42 LEGHKELIAC
+42 QEQHRTLITC
-52 FERFVLPLFG
+52 FQRFVLPLFA

-74 CDAEGAILAASGDD
+74 CDGEGAILAASGDD

-95 RIFLRSGARWGEGS
+95 RIFLRSGARWGEAS

-138 FLSCSACPLFG
+138 FLSCSACPLLG
-149 PDGRLLGVLDISTE
+149 PDGQLLGVLDISTD
-163 AAHHGGDMLG
+163 AAHHDGDMLG

-193 LVDLEPQSLWSA
+193 LVDLDPQSLWSA

-210 EEGELLGANRAG
+210 EGGELLGANRAG
-222 RLWLGQHS
+222 RLWLGQHP
-230 FDGKQLLREGRGLRL
+230 FDGKQLLRDRRGLRL
-245 VPEPVEGSSPLPPL
+245 VPDPVVIKTETQ
-259 GSGRESLPEPSQVPL
+259 SLPATPPATAGVPL

-293 EHLVRALHSQS
+293 EHLVRVLHRAS
-304 SRQDKPLVCVNCG
+304 SRRDKPLVCVNCG

-358 DEIGELPLS
+358 DEIGELPLP

-386 TRPEPVDFWLVSASH
+386 HKPEPVDFWLVSASH
-401 RDLAAMVAAG
+401 RDLAAMVQG
-411 SFREDLYYRICGWR
+411 GGFREDLYYRICGWR
-425 QQLAPLRDWPAHE
+425 QQLAPLRQWPVRE
-438 RRALILRLLTEMD
+438 RQELISRLLDEMD
-451 PALQLTRE
+451 PALQLTPQ

-484 VLAEGQEWVEASH
+484 VLAEGQGWIDPAH
-497 LHLPAVVPASALV
+497 LHLPEVAAMPAPRGA
-510 PVPPSTSVTAGITSL
+510 TTL
-525 REQSRHQVQQTLV
+525 REQSRLRVQQTLTE
-538 DCGGNVSEAARRL
+538 CGGNVSEAARRL

-558 YRALKACN
+558 YRALREED

>member
-1 MSEIPQS
+1 MSELPQS
-8 GPIQRSWQRCLHQG
+8 SPSPSPIQRSWQRCLHQG
-22 LSRQQSAE
+22 LLRQQSAE
-30 LDLLPRGELTAR
+30 LDLLPQGELSAR
-42 LEGHKELIAC
+42 QEQHRTLITC
-52 FERFVLPLFG
+52 FQRFVLPLFA

-74 CDAEGAILAASGDD
+74 CDGEGAILAASGDD

-95 RIFLRSGARWGEGS
+95 RIFLRSGARWGEAS

-138 FLSCSACPLFG
+138 FLSCSACPLLG
-149 PDGRLLGVLDISTE
+149 PDGQLLGVLDISTD
-163 AAHHGGDMLG
+163 AAHHDGDMLG

-193 LVDLEPQSLWSA
+193 LVDLDPQSLWSA

-210 EEGELLGANRAG
+210 EGGELLGANRAG
-222 RLWLGQHS
+222 RLWLGLHP
-230 FDGKQLLREGRGLRL
+230 FDGKQLLRDRRGLRL
-245 VPEPVEGSSPLPPL
+245 VPDPVVIKTETQSLPPPPPATA
-259 GSGRESLPEPSQVPL
+259 GVPL

-293 EHLVRALHSQS
+293 EHLVRVLHRGS
-304 SRQDKPLVCVNCG
+304 SRRDKPLVCVNCG

-358 DEIGELPLS
+358 DEIGELPLP

-376 QERAVTPVGS
+376 QERTVTPVGS
-386 TRPEPVDFWLVSASH
+386 HRPEPVDFWLVSASH

-411 SFREDLYYRICGWR
+411 TFREDLYYRICGWR
-425 QQLAPLRDWPAHE
+425 QQLAPLRAWPQGE
-438 RRALILRLLTEMD
+438 RLGLIRCLLAEMD
-451 PALQLTRE
+451 PALQLTPQ

-484 VLAEGQEWVEASH
+484 VLAEGQGWIDPVH
-497 LHLPAVVPASALV
+497 LHLPEVAAMPAPRGA
-510 PVPPSTSVTAGITSL
+510 TTL
-525 REQSRHQVQQTLV
+525 REQSRLRVQQTLTE
-538 DCGGNVSEAARRL
+538 CGGNVSEAARRL

-558 YRALKACN
+558 YRALREEG

>member
-1 MSEIPQS
+1 MSELPQS
-8 GPIQRSWQRCLHQG
+8 IPSPSPIQRSWQRCLHQG
-22 LSRQQSAE
+22 LLRQQSAE
-30 LDLLPRGELTAR
+30 LDLLPQGELSAR
-42 LEGHKELIAC
+42 QEQHRTLITC
-52 FERFVLPLFG
+52 FQRFVLPLFA

-74 CDAEGAILAASGDD
+74 CDGEGAILAASGDD

-95 RIFLRSGARWGEGS
+95 RIFLRSGARWGEAS

-138 FLSCSACPLFG
+138 FLSCSACPLLG
-149 PDGRLLGVLDISTE
+149 PDGQLLGVLDISTD
-163 AAHHGGDMLG
+163 AAHHDGDMLG

-193 LVDLEPQSLWSA
+193 LVDLDPQSLWSA

-210 EEGELLGANRAG
+210 EGGELLGANRAG
-222 RLWLGQHS
+222 RLWLGQHP
-230 FDGKQLLREGRGLRL
+230 FDGKQLLRDRRGLRL
-245 VPEPVEGSSPLPPL
+245 EPEPVVIQTENQPQPAVTAG
-259 GSGRESLPEPSQVPL
+259 VPL

-288 TGSGK
+288 TGCGK
-293 EHLVRALHSQS
+293 EHLVRALHRQS
-304 SRQDKPLVCVNCG
+304 SRRDKPLVCVNCG

-358 DEIGELPLS
+358 DEIGELPLP

-376 QERAVTPVGS
+376 QERSVTPVGS
-386 TRPEPVDFWLVSASH
+386 HRPEPVDFWLVSASH
-401 RDLAAMVAAG
+401 RDLAAMVQDG
-411 SFREDLYYRICGWR
+411 GFREDLYYRICGWR
-425 QQLAPLRDWPAHE
+425 QPLAPLRAWPQGE
-438 RRALILRLLTEMD
+438 RLGLIRRLLSEMD
-451 PALQLTRE
+451 PALQLTPQ
-459 AEQQLLAHPL
+459 AERQLLAHPL

-484 VLAEGQEWVEASH
+484 VLAEGQGWIEPAH
-497 LHLPAVVPASALV
+497 LHLPEVAAMPAPRGA
-510 PVPPSTSVTAGITSL
+510 TTL
-525 REQSRHQVQQTLV
+525 REQSRLRVQQTLTE
-538 DCGGNVSEAARRL
+538 CGGNVSEAARRL

-558 YRALKACN
+558 YRALREEG

>member
-1 MSEIPQS
+1 MSELPQYS
-8 GPIQRSWQRCLHQG
+8 SSPSPIQRSWQRCLHQG
-22 LSRQQSAE
+22 LLRQQSAE
-30 LDLLPRGELTAR
+30 LDLLPQGELSAR
-42 LEGHKELIAC
+42 QEQHKTLITC
-52 FERFVLPLFG
+52 FQRFVLPLFA

-74 CDAEGAILAASGDD
+74 CDGEGAILAASGDD

-95 RIFLRSGARWGEGS
+95 RIFLRSGARWGEAS

-138 FLSCSACPLFG
+138 FLSCSACPLLG
-149 PDGRLLGVLDISTE
+149 PDGQLLGVLDISTD
-163 AAHHGGDMLG
+163 AAHHDGDMLG

-193 LVDLEPQSLWSA
+193 LVDLDPQSLWSA

-210 EEGELLGANRAG
+210 EGGELLGANRAG
-222 RLWLGQHS
+222 RLWLGQHP
-230 FDGKQLLREGRGLRL
+230 FDGKQLLRDRRGLRL
-245 VPEPVEGSSPLPPL
+245 EPEPVVIQTENQPQPAVTAG
-259 GSGRESLPEPSQVPL
+259 VPL

-304 SRQDKPLVCVNCG
+304 SRRDKPLVCVNCG
-317 ALPADLVEAELF
+317 ALPAELVEAELF

-348 RAAHGGILML
+348 RAAHNGILML
-358 DEIGELPLS
+358 DEIGELPLP

-386 TRPEPVDFWLVSASH
+386 HKPEAVDFWLVSASH
-401 RDLAAMVAAG
+401 RDLAVMVQAG
-411 SFREDLYYRICGWR
+411 TFREDLYYRICGWR
-425 QQLAPLRDWPAHE
+425 QQLAPLRAWSQCD
-438 RRALILRLLTEMD
+438 RLGLIRRLLSEMD
-451 PALQLTRE
+451 PDLQLTPE
-459 AEQQLLAHPL
+459 AERQLLTHPL

-484 VLAEGQEWVEASH
+484 VLAEGQGWIEPAH
-497 LHLPAVVPASALV
+497 LHLPEVAAMPAPRGA
-510 PVPPSTSVTAGITSL
+510 TTL
-525 REQSRHQVQQTLV
+525 REQSRLRVQQTLTE
-538 DCGGNVSEAARRL
+538 CGGNVSEAARRL

-558 YRALKACN
+558 YRALREEG

>member
-1 MSEIPQS
+1 MSELLQS
-8 GPIQRSWQRCLHQG
+8 SPSPSPSPSPIQRSWQRCLHQG
-22 LSRQQSAE
+22 LLRQQSAE
-30 LDLLPRGELTAR
+30 LDLLPQGELSAR
-42 LEGHKELIAC
+42 QEQHRTLITS
-52 FERFVLPLFG
+52 FQRFVLPLFA

-74 CDAEGAILAASGDD
+74 CDGEGAILAASGDD

-95 RIFLRSGARWGEGS
+95 RIFLRSGARWGEAS

-138 FLSCSACPLFG
+138 FLSCSACPLLG
-149 PDGRLLGVLDISTE
+149 PDGQLLGVLDISTD
-163 AAHHGGDMLG
+163 AAHHDGDMLG

-193 LVDLEPQSLWSA
+193 LVDLDPQSLWSA

-222 RLWLGQHS
+222 RIWLGQHP
-230 FDGKQLLREGRGLRL
+230 FDGQQLLRDRRGLRL
-245 VPEPVEGSSPLPPL
+245 EPEPVVIQTET
-259 GSGRESLPEPSQVPL
+259 RSLPAVTAGVPL

-304 SRQDKPLVCVNCG
+304 SRRGKPLVCVNCG
-317 ALPADLVEAELF
+317 ALPAELVEAELF

-348 RAAHGGILML
+348 RAAHNGILML
-358 DEIGELPLS
+358 DEIGELPLP

-386 TRPEPVDFWLVSASH
+386 HRPEPVDFWLVSASH
-401 RDLAAMVAAG
+401 RDLAAMVQAG
-411 SFREDLYYRICGWR
+411 TFREDLYYRICGWR
-425 QQLAPLRDWPAHE
+425 QQLTPLRAWSQCD
-438 RRALILRLLTEMD
+438 RLGLIRRLLSEMD
-451 PALQLTRE
+451 PGLQLTPE
-459 AEQQLLAHPL
+459 AERQLLAHPL

-478 ALEVAC
+478 VLEVAC
-484 VLAEGQEWVEASH
+484 VLAEGQGWIEPAH
-497 LHLPAVVPASALV
+497 LHLPE
-510 PVPPSTSVTAGITSL
+510 VTAMPAPQGATTL
-525 REQSRHQVQQTLV
+525 RQQNRQRVQQTLTE
-538 DCGGNVSEAARRL
+538 CGGNVSEAARRL

-558 YRALKACN
+558 YRALREEG

>member
-1 MSEIPQS
+1 MSELPQS
-8 GPIQRSWQRCLHQG
+8 SPSPSPIQRSWQRCLHQG
-22 LSRQQSAE
+22 LLRQQSAE
-30 LDLLPRGELTAR
+30 LDLLPQGELSAR
-42 LEGHKELIAC
+42 QEQHRTLITC
-52 FERFVLPLFG
+52 FQRFVLPLFA

-74 CDAEGAILAASGDD
+74 CDGEGAILAASGDD

-95 RIFLRSGARWGEGS
+95 RIFLRSGARWGEAS

-138 FLSCSACPLFG
+138 FLSCSACPLLG
-149 PDGRLLGVLDISTE
+149 PDGQLLGVLDISTD
-163 AAHHGGDMLG
+163 AAHHDGDMLG

-193 LVDLEPQSLWSA
+193 LVDLDPQSLWSA

-210 EEGELLGANRAG
+210 EGGELLGANRAG
-222 RLWLGQHS
+222 RLWLGQHP
-230 FDGKQLLREGRGLRL
+230 FDGKQLLRDRRGLRL
-245 VPEPVEGSSPLPPL
+245 EPEPVVIQTENQPQPAVTAG
-259 GSGRESLPEPSQVPL
+259 VPL

-304 SRQDKPLVCVNCG
+304 SRRDKPLVCVNCG

-358 DEIGELPLS
+358 DEIGELPLP

-376 QERAVTPVGS
+376 QERSVTPVGS
-386 TRPEPVDFWLVSASH
+386 HKPEPVDFWLVSASH
-401 RDLAAMVAAG
+401 RDLAAMVQDG
-411 SFREDLYYRICGWR
+411 GFREDLYYRICGWR
-425 QQLAPLRDWPAHE
+425 QQLAPLRAWPQGE
-438 RRALILRLLTEMD
+438 RLGVIRRLLSEMD
-451 PALQLTRE
+451 PALQLTPQ
-459 AEQQLLAHPL
+459 AERQLLAHPL

-484 VLAEGQEWVEASH
+484 VLAEGQGWIEPAH
-497 LHLPAVVPASALV
+497 LHLPEVAAMPAPRGA
-510 PVPPSTSVTAGITSL
+510 TTL
-525 REQSRHQVQQTLV
+525 REQSRLRVQQTLTE
-538 DCGGNVSEAARRL
+538 CGGNVSEAARRL

-558 YRALKACN
+558 YRALREEG